1 MPTMTGIEYQ
11 EIKPE
16 APLSDFVDSFW
27 MLSNHSGQEKP
38 VIIVP
43 DGRIDLFFSFQ
54 EPYELTLLGLE
65 SEPSPASLTPGSR
78 LFAVSFKLL
87 AIDYLFDRKFPTLV
101 DSAYRL
107 PPDYFGITTHDFKAF
122 DHFCGAL
129 SNHLISRL
137 PADIDPRKQNLFA
150 LMYSSDGS
158 IPIQEIAETVNW
170 SSRQINRYFN
180 QRFGIS
186 LKAYCTILRFRASF
200 RQLKEGKLF
209 PELDF
214 TDQSHFIKNVRKFA
228 GVTPRELSKNENDRF
243 IQFSTLPKK

>member
-1 MPTMTGIEYQ
+1 MTGIDYQ
-11 EIKPE
+11 EIKPD

-27 MLSNHSGQEKP
+27 MLSNHSDQEKP

-54 EPYELTLLGLE
+54 EPYELTLLGLG
-65 SEPSPASLTPGSR
+65 SEPSHASLTPGSR
-78 LFAVSFKLL
+78 FFAVSFKLL

-101 DSAYRL
+101 DSVYRL
-107 PPDYFGITTHDFKAF
+107 PPDYFGITTRDFQAF
-122 DHFCGAL
+122 DHFCGVL
-129 SNHLISRL
+129 SNHFISQL

-150 LMYSSDGS
+150 LMYASDGS

-209 PELDF
+209 PEQDF